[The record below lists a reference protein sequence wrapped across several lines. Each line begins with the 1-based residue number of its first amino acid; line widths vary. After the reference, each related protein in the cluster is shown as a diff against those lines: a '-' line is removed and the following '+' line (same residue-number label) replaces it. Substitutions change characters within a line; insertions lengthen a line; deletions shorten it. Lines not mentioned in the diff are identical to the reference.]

1 MHKLIVSVVFSSVI
15 CGAAAADMPAR
26 EFKVVGTWGNLASW
40 NDLELPFWSETLP
53 TLSGGQLTGSAIPI
67 TEAGLKGSEVMRLLD
82 LGVFEVAHGLG
93 SYVAAENPAIEGVDL
108 SSIAS
113 DFTTMRAIS
122 DAYKPVMDSSF
133 RETYGATILSMYPW
147 PASMIYCRDPIS
159 SLADLADRKVRVHS
173 ATLGDFIEGAGGTV
187 VTLPFAEVV
196 PALERGV
203 ADCAVT
209 DPVSAYRASWQEVIN
224 HVYALPIGYS
234 MTFSAINT
242 DLWDEMTDETRDVM
256 TQAFTQLEEDG
267 WANAAEQQAMG
278 VACLTGT
285 SECTMGEPGS
295 ATLTLPTEADIAA
308 RQTILDEFVLPR
320 WAERCGAECAATW
333 TETAGAA
340 AGLAISAN

>member
-1 MHKLIVSVVFSSVI
+1 MKVLLTTAAIAATSV
-15 CGAAAADMPAR
+15 GPAFAEVQAH

-40 NDLELPFWSETLP
+40 NDLELPFWTETLP
-53 TLSGGQLTGSAIPI
+53 GLSGGQLTGNAIPI
-67 TEAGLKGSEVMRLLD
+67 TEAGLKGGEVMRLLN

-93 SYVAAENPAIEGVDL
+93 SYVAAENPAIEGMDL

-113 DFTTMRAIS
+113 DFATMRAIS
-122 DAYKPVMDSSF
+122 DAYRPVMDESF
-133 RETYGATILSMYPW
+133 QNTYGATILSMHPW

-159 SLADLADRKVRVHS
+159 SIADLAGRKVRVHS

-224 HVYALPIGYS
+224 HLFALPIGYS

-242 DLWDEMTDETRDVM
+242 DLWQGLDEDSRAIMTD
-256 TQAFTQLEEDG
+256 AFRKLEEDG
-267 WANAAEQQAMG
+267 WSNAEKQQAMG

-295 ATLTLPTEADIAA
+295 ATLTLPTEADIAT
-308 RQTILDEFVLPR
+308 RQAILDNYVLPR
-320 WAERCGAECAATW
+320 WAERCGADCAAAW

-340 AGLAISAN
+340 AGLAIVTN